1 MVLYSF
7 IKATTKNIW
16 GKKLSDI
23 FSAYKDCGSSDD
35 DGDDSKMNKSE
46 NSISSN
52 SCSGS
57 DDEDVDVDFFGLSSK
72 QEVMI
77 QLVCTFK

>member
-1 MVLYSF
+1 
-7 IKATTKNIW
+7 
-16 GKKLSDI
+16 
-23 FSAYKDCGSSDD
+23 
-35 DGDDSKMNKSE
+35 MNKSE

>member
-1 MVLYSF
+1 
-7 IKATTKNIW
+7 
-16 GKKLSDI
+16 
-23 FSAYKDCGSSDD
+23 
-35 DGDDSKMNKSE
+35 MNKSE

-77 QLVCTFK
+77 QLQSWTNFFGTLAFISVQCKFF